1 MKLKRVI
8 IKNYKN
14 LKDVEINFP
23 DSNIIAFIG
32 NNGSGKSNILENIAH
47 TFFVAKDFNNRNDID
62 YIFDYIYQIDSN
74 EYRIEDD
81 GVRFLFY
88 KNKARDIKN
97 IGNGLPKVIFTYYAG
112 ETGRLNSYS
121 EYFQKSYDEYLKLK
135 RDDNI
140 DLKFVTSFSLKDFPI
155 AFFANYVFQTSILD
169 KIKDL
174 LGFSSVEE
182 HRILMQFKKP
192 YWSSADGT
200 GENVWGARGFNKFFF
215 DKLLEEDEE
224 YGVGPFIE
232 FDSGEDYI
240 TLTVGCS
247 DLFRNLAETPLEL
260 YTKLKAMLDS
270 GFLETIRIFVRK
282 DGEMFPIELFSEG
295 EKQLANL
302 LMLMDLTKEF
312 KALFLLDEFD
322 AYLHPNWQREFIK
335 LISEINIRGQVL
347 LTTHS
352 PLTLNKINKENI
364 RILKDGEIYSLTVD
378 SFNRDVV
385 QILEEIMEVPK
396 RPKEVED
403 AIKHFRNAVM
413 HNQKDEANKAI
424 ENLKRLLNK
433 DDPFWVTIEHMMAHF
448 R

>member
-81 GVRFLFY
+81 GVRFLYY
-88 KNKARDIKN
+88 KNNARDIKN

-200 GENVWGARGFNKFFF
+200 GENVFGARGFNKFFF

-224 YGVGPFIE
+224 HGVGSFIE

-240 TLTVGCS
+240 TLAVGHS

-282 DGEMFPIELFSEG
+282 DGEMFPIEDFSEG

-312 KALFLLDEFD
+312 KAIFLLDEYD
-322 AYLHPNWQREFIK
+322 SYLHPTWQREFVEMIH
-335 LISEINIRGQVL
+335 SINIRGQIIF
-347 LTTHS
+347 TTHS
-352 PLTLNKINKENI
+352 ASSISKLKSENLFLMEKGEVSSPGSETYNRALN
-364 RILKDGEIYSLTVD
+364 
-378 SFNRDVV
+378 
-385 QILEEIMEVPK
+385 EIMEEHMGITMRDPK
-396 RPKEVED
+396 VETLYDEFKQYIADRNKEQAEKIMAEMLKFLEKED
-403 AIKHFRNAVM
+403 PIFITM
-413 HNQKDEANKAI
+413 
-424 ENLKRLLNK
+424 RLLLRR
-433 DDPFWVTIEHMMAHF
+433 I
-448 R
+448 

>member
-1 MKLKRVI
+1 MKLKRVV

-23 DSNIIAFIG
+23 DSNIVAFIG

-47 TFFVAKDFNNRNDID
+47 TFSVAKDFNNRNDID

-81 GVRFLFY
+81 GVRFLYY
-88 KNKARDIKN
+88 KNNARDIKN

-121 EYFQKSYDEYLKLK
+121 ECFQKSYDEYLKLK

-140 DLKFVTSFSLKDFPI
+140 DLKFVTSFSLKDFSI
-155 AFFANYVFQTSILD
+155 AFFANYVFQTPILE
-169 KIKDL
+169 KIKEL
-174 LGFSSVEE
+174 LGFSGVEE
-182 HRILMQFKKP
+182 HRILMHFKKP
-192 YWSSADGT
+192 YWSSADGS

-240 TLTVGCS
+240 TLAVGHS

-352 PLTLNKINKENI
+352 PATVSKMKKENLFRVVDGTI
-364 RILKDGEIYSLTVD
+364 RVANRETYNRSLD
-378 SFNRDVV
+378 N
-385 QILEEIMEVPK
+385 IMEENMGISL
-396 RPKEVED
+396 RPDEFKELE
-403 AIKHFRNAVM
+403 KKFRNAVM
-413 HNQKDEANKAI
+413 HGQK
-424 ENLKRLLNK
+424 KRRK
-433 DDPFWVTIEHMMAHF
+433 QFC
-448 R
+448 RKYKR

>member
-47 TFFVAKDFNNRNDID
+47 TFSVAKDFNNRNDID

-81 GVRFLFY
+81 GVRFLYY
-88 KNKARDIKN
+88 KNNARDIKN

-121 EYFQKSYDEYLKLK
+121 ECFQKSYDEYLKLK

-140 DLKFVTSFSLKDFPI
+140 DLKFVTSFSLKDFSI
-155 AFFANYVFQTSILD
+155 AFFANYVFQTPILE
-169 KIKDL
+169 KIKEL
-174 LGFSSVEE
+174 LGFSGVEE
-182 HRILMQFKKP
+182 HRILMHFKKP
-192 YWSSADGT
+192 YWSSADGS

-240 TLTVGCS
+240 TLAVGHS

-352 PLTLNKINKENI
+352 PATVSKMKKENLFRVVDGTI
-364 RILKDGEIYSLTVD
+364 RVANRETYNRSLD
-378 SFNRDVV
+378 N
-385 QILEEIMEVPK
+385 IMEENMGISL
-396 RPKEVED
+396 RPDEFKELE
-403 AIKHFRNAVM
+403 KKFRNAVM
-413 HNQKDEANKAI
+413 HGQKKRGGNNFVANT
-424 ENLKRLLNK
+424 NGNK
-433 DDPFWVTIEHMMAHF
+433 
-448 R
+448 

>member
-47 TFFVAKDFNNRNDID
+47 TFSVAKDFNNRNDID

-81 GVRFLFY
+81 GVRFLYY
-88 KNKARDIKN
+88 KNNARDIKN

-121 EYFQKSYDEYLKLK
+121 EYFQKSHDEYLKLK

-182 HRILMQFKKP
+182 HRILMHFKKP
-192 YWSSADGT
+192 YWSSADGS

-240 TLTVGCS
+240 TLAVGHS

-352 PLTLNKINKENI
+352 PATVSRMKKENLFRVVDGTI
-364 RILKDGEIYSLTVD
+364 RVANRETYNRSLD
-378 SFNRDVV
+378 N
-385 QILEEIMEVPK
+385 IMEENMGISL
-396 RPKEVED
+396 RPDEFKELEKKV
-403 AIKHFRNAVM
+403 
-413 HNQKDEANKAI
+413 
-424 ENLKRLLNK
+424 
-433 DDPFWVTIEHMMAHF
+433 
-448 R
+448 

>member
-1 MKLKRVI
+1 M
-8 IKNYKN
+8 
-14 LKDVEINFP
+14 
-23 DSNIIAFIG
+23 
-32 NNGSGKSNILENIAH
+32 
-47 TFFVAKDFNNRNDID
+47 
-62 YIFDYIYQIDSN
+62 
-74 EYRIEDD
+74 
-81 GVRFLFY
+81 
-88 KNKARDIKN
+88 
-97 IGNGLPKVIFTYYAG
+97 
-112 ETGRLNSYS
+112 
-121 EYFQKSYDEYLKLK
+121 
-135 RDDNI
+135 
-140 DLKFVTSFSLKDFPI
+140 
-155 AFFANYVFQTSILD
+155 
-169 KIKDL
+169 
-174 LGFSSVEE
+174 
-182 HRILMQFKKP
+182 
-192 YWSSADGT
+192 
-200 GENVWGARGFNKFFF
+200 
-215 DKLLEEDEE
+215 LEEDEE

-240 TLTVGCS
+240 TLAVGHS

-282 DGEMFPIELFSEG
+282 DGEMFPIELFNEG

-302 LMLMDLTKEF
+302 FMLMDLTKEF

-433 DDPFWVTIEHMMAHF
+433 DDPFWVKGNTTHEKNFSSSLIF
-448 R
+448 N

>member
-1 MKLKRVI
+1 MKLKRVA

-23 DSNIIAFIG
+23 DSNIVAFIG

-47 TFFVAKDFNNRNDID
+47 TFCVAKDMANRNDID
-62 YIFDYIYQIDSN
+62 YMFDYTYQIDSN
-74 EYRIEDD
+74 EYRIEDN
-81 GVRFLFY
+81 GNRFLYY
-88 KNKARDIKN
+88 KNNDRDIKN
-97 IGNGLPKVIFTYYAG
+97 IENGLPKVIFTYYAG

-121 EYFQKSYDEYLKLK
+121 EYFQKSYDDYLKSK

-140 DLKFVTSFSLKDFPI
+140 DLKFVTSFSLKDFSI

-169 KIKDL
+169 KIKGL

-192 YWSSADGT
+192 YWSSADGS

-240 TLTVGCS
+240 KLAVGHS

-260 YTKLKAMLDS
+260 YTKIKAMLDS

-312 KALFLLDEFD
+312 KAIFLLDEFD
-322 AYLHPNWQREFIK
+322 AYLHPNWQRIFVK
-335 LISEINIRGQVL
+335 MISEIDIRGQVL

-352 PLTLNKINKENI
+352 PATVSKMRKGNVFRVIDGTI
-364 RILKDGEIYSLTVD
+364 RLANRETYNRSLD
-378 SFNRDVV
+378 N
-385 QILEEIMEVPK
+385 IMEENMGISLRSDEFKVL
-396 RPKEVED
+396 E
-403 AIKHFRNAVM
+403 IKFRNAVM
-413 HNQKDEANKAI
+413 HGQKKEAEGI
-424 ENLKRLLNK
+424 LSQIRTVISEE
-433 DDPFWVTIEHMMAHF
+433 DPFFVTAKIALSRM